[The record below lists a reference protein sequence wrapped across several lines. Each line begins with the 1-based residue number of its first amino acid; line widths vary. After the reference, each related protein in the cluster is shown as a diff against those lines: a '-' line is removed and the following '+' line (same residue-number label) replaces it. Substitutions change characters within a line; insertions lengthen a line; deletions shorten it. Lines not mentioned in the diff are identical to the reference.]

1 MIVVLTIFKLLII
14 FDYCTIQLYCIC
26 RDWVLAL
33 LLGEKRIQAQLA
45 QYNKFVESRF
55 KNQVSVRIA
64 TTGHDHERI
73 ELQMYKPKLKTP
85 SSGFSSEKLNVLIIS
100 LRLGYNGS
108 GDNTCCSPF
117 FLSLHGEFLTLYSP
131 SQLIL
136 TLHLL
141 IMQITT
147 RVLVPSATFPNFLLV
162 AATNPALFRGPFL
175 INATRM
181 LVGRIQSGGDS
192 FSLNRSYTVPP
203 CASHCTR
210 PSF

>member
-1 MIVVLTIFKLLII
+1 MHPMIVVLTIFKLLII
-14 FDYCTIQLYCIC
+14 FYYCTIQLYCIC

-55 KNQVSVRIA
+55 KNQVLVRIA

-73 ELQMYKPKLKTP
+73 ELRMYKPKLKTP

-100 LRLGYNGS
+100 LRLGYNGPR
-108 GDNTCCSPF
+108 DDTYCYWLPF
-117 FLSLHGEFLTLYSP
+117 PPSLHGGFLTLYSP
-131 SQLIL
+131 AQLIL

-147 RVLVPSATFPNFLLV
+147 
-162 AATNPALFRGPFL
+162 
-175 INATRM
+175 
-181 LVGRIQSGGDS
+181 
-192 FSLNRSYTVPP
+192 
-203 CASHCTR
+203 
-210 PSF
+210 